1 MKIVKRISLVLMI
14 VLYASAGINHF
25 IHPESYYP
33 IIPPC
38 FPIPAFINIASGLL
52 EIILSLGLMFVDTR
66 KIAAYGII
74 ILLILFIPTHIYMI
88 QKGGCMSE
96 TMCLP
101 AWAAWL
107 RLFPLQFMLMWWA
120 WWHRK

>member
-1 MKIVKRISLVLMI
+1 MLKRISLVLMI
-14 VLYASAGINHF
+14 VLYISGGINHF
-25 IHPESYYP
+25 IHPETYYP
-33 IIPPC
+33 IIPNY
-38 FPIPAFINIASGLL
+38 FPFPTLVNLVSGSL
-52 EIILSLGLMFVDTR
+52 EIILGIGLMFANTR

-74 ILLILFIPTHIYMI
+74 ILLFLFIPAHIYMI

-101 AWAAWL
+101 VWAAWV
-107 RLFPLQFMLMWWA
+107 RLFPLQFMLMYWA